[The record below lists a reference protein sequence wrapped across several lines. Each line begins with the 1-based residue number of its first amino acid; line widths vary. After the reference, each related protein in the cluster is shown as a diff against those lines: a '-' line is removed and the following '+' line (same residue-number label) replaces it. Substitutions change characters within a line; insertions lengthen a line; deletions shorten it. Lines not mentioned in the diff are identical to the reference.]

1 MAKKRK
7 ISQNYMDTILIPNP
21 AQKWSES
28 EDGMIV
34 IDMENKGFYHRIAQ
48 KFFHRPKVSHIALDA
63 YGTAVW
69 KALDGNRSVFD
80 VVCLM
85 KKQYPKEEKRMLD
98 RVVTFLHTLQVNR
111 FIIIKKSA
119 TTSLVR

>member
-1 MAKKRK
+1 
-7 ISQNYMDTILIPNP
+7 
-21 AQKWSES
+21 
-28 EDGMIV
+28 MIV

-69 KALDGNRSVFD
+69 KAFDGNRSVFD

-119 TTSLVR
+119 TTSL